1 MGMNIKIFKHLKKEK
16 EKMAEMN
23 KWEFQRQ
30 YLNTLKMI
38 TILSKQVKKKEE
50 LEKIAKEN
58 EFEIP
63 KLEE

>member
-1 MGMNIKIFKHLKKEK
+1 
-16 EKMAEMN
+16 MAEMN